1 MKIEFYRHSL
11 GEPEKKALCE
21 VLDGIFLTTGPR
33 TKQFEEQFA
42 AYLGV
47 RHGVGLSTCT
57 AALFLTLKAWGIGK
71 GDKVI
76 VPAMTFIA
84 SSNVVLHAGGE
95 VAFCDVEPETGLL
108 DLNLVEDILRREPKV
123 RAIIPVHLYGQMVDM
138 KRLRGIADRHGVRIL
153 EDSAHCVEGIR
164 DGVRPGQLGDAAA
177 FSFYATKNL
186 TSGEGGAAVTN
197 DDALAE
203 RLKVIRL
210 HGMSKSAADRYQFYQ
225 HWDMTEPG
233 YKENMFELQAALLL
247 TQLPRLEGF
256 WQKREAIARR
266 YETAFAAA
274 GVEFPKTLPGVK
286 NARHLFTI
294 WAPGGRRDEILAW
307 LQQQGIGVVVNY
319 RAVHLR
325 EFYQRAMGCREGDFP
340 VAEEIGR
347 RTISLP
353 LYPGLRPEEVDYV
366 IEKTIQAHNKG

>member
-1 MKIEFYRHSL
+1 
-11 GEPEKKALCE
+11 
-21 VLDGIFLTTGPR
+21 
-33 TKQFEEQFA
+33 
-42 AYLGV
+42 
-47 RHGVGLSTCT
+47 VGLSTCT
-57 AALFLTLKAWGIGK
+57 AALFLTLKAWGLGK

-84 SSNVVLHAGGE
+84 SSNVVLHAGSE
-95 VAFCDVEPETGLL
+95 VAFCDVEPKTGLL
-108 DLNLVEDILRREPKV
+108 DLNMVEDILRRDPKV

-138 KRLRGIADRHGVRIL
+138 KNLRRLADQHHVRIL

-197 DDALAE
+197 DEALAR
-203 RLKVIRL
+203 RLRIIRL
-210 HGMSKSAADRYQFYQ
+210 HGMSESAVDRHQFYQ
-225 HWDMTEPG
+225 HWDMAEPG

-247 TQLPRLEGF
+247 SQLPRLEGF
-256 WQKREAIARR
+256 WQKREALAQK
-266 YETAFAAA
+266 YETAFSAA
-274 GVEFPKTLPGVK
+274 GIAFPATLPGVK
-286 NARHLFTI
+286 NARHLFTV
-294 WAPGGRRDEILAW
+294 WAPDGRRDDVLAY

-325 EFYQRAMGCREGDFP
+325 EYYQKVLGFREGDFP

-353 LYPGLRPEEVDYV
+353 FYPGLKPGEIDYV
-366 IEKTIQAHNKG
+366 IDKVVAAHNA